1 MTPLLCTASPP
12 LRSAM
17 LSCRLQPALFVPSCN
32 YYSTTAPSSRLHDV
46 QKRPLKQSP
55 SPSPSTSSTTI
66 TRSSSQLSHTPSPT
80 TPPTATTCST
90 RTSTNTT
97 PDRLD
102 WNTFFRLRKVRR
114 RYNLAASI
122 GSSIGTT
129 MMGVSVLSQQD
140 LDALGGQ
147 VFGLDPFV
155 VLGLTTA
162 GFGAIGWLAGP
173 FVGGAAFNVLNR
185 RFRAQIAEV
194 SVFSSSCFTI
204 GTPGSPVA
212 GGVGVRVRPA
222 GSGRM

>member
-17 LSCRLQPALFVPSCN
+17 LSCRLQPALFIPSCN
-32 YYSTTAPSSRLHDV
+32 YSTTAPSSRLPDV

-55 SPSPSTSSTTI
+55 STSSTTI
-66 TRSSSQLSHTPSPT
+66 TRAASQLSHTSSPQS
-80 TPPTATTCST
+80 PPTATTTTT
-90 RTSTNTT
+90 RTSPAATVS
-97 PDRLD
+97 DRLD

-185 RFRAQIAEV
+185 RFRGQIAEV
-194 SVFSSSCFTI
+194 SVFSLSQFYCWHLV
-204 GTPGSPVA
+204 PGA
-212 GGVGVRVRPA
+212 
-222 GSGRM
+222 